1 MQESKDKIT
10 QESLSYKADFKDL
23 NGTGFQIGQNFGV
36 INLNPPAAMNNI
48 GSSAVNNTN
57 PLAANNTGSTAA
69 DNTGSSA
76 VNNTNPLAANNTGST
91 AADNIGSSAVNTTG
105 FPGIIPNIQNI
116 FQPGSILNTGCG
128 NIIGYVQWQ
137 TLNNYSQADRT
148 AQTNNGY

>member
-1 MQESKDKIT
+1 MPESKDKIT
-10 QESLSYKADFKDL
+10 QESLSYKADFRDL

-76 VNNTNPLAANNTGST
+76 A
-91 AADNIGSSAVNTTG
+91 NTTG
-105 FPGIIPNIQNI
+105 FPGIIPNIQSI
-116 FQPGSILNTGCG
+116 FQPGSIQNTGSG

-137 TLNNYSQADRT
+137 TFNNYYQA
-148 AQTNNGY
+148 GLSKP